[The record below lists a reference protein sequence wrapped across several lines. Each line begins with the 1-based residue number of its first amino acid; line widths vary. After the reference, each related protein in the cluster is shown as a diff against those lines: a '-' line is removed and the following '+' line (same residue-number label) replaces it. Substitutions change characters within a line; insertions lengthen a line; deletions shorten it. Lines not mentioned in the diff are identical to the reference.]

1 MSQITNYGVNQ
12 RPYGATKHNNMI
24 QQKTNE
30 ELQNELN
37 EWKSKFE
44 QTFNDKLKLFLMLD
58 ELEAKLSKEKAKNK
72 KLKQKLKKI

>member
-1 MSQITNYGVNQ
+1 
-12 RPYGATKHNNMI
+12 MI
-24 QQKTNE
+24 QPKTNE
-30 ELQNELN
+30 ELQTELN

-44 QTFNDKLKLFLMLD
+44 QTFDDKLKLFLMLD

>member
-1 MSQITNYGVNQ
+1 
-12 RPYGATKHNNMI
+12 MI

-44 QTFNDKLKLFLMLD
+44 QTFNDKLQLFKMLN